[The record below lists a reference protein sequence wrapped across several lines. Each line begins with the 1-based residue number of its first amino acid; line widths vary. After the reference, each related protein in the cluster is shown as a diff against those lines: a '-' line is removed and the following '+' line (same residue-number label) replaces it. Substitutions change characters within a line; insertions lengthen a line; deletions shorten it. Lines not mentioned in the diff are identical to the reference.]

1 MKLVRYEAGEKVG
14 YGVLE
19 GETVKELRGSYFDGI
34 EETGATLRLSEV
46 KLLSPTE
53 PSKIVAIGLNYKAHA
68 AESKKEVPDEP
79 QMFLKPPSAVIGP
92 GDAIIYPK
100 ISKRVD
106 YEGELGVVIRKRA
119 RFVSREQAKEYIL
132 GYTCCNDVS
141 ARDLQRKDVQFARAK
156 GFDTFAPMGPCI
168 ATDVD
173 PTALLLETV
182 HKGKVVQSTNTSD
195 MAFSVYELVEHVTE
209 VFTLLPGDVISTGT
223 PSGIGPMEVGDTIEV
238 RIEGI
243 GALVNTVSA

>member
-1 MKLVRYEAGEKVG
+1 MKLVRYEIGGRGA
-14 YGVLE
+14 YGVLA
-19 GETVKELRGSYFDGI
+19 GEVVRELARSYFEGI
-34 EETGATLRLSEV
+34 EETGRSYRRSEV
-46 KLLSPTE
+46 RLLCPTE
-53 PSKIVAIGLNYKAHA
+53 PSKIVAIGLNYRSHA

-79 QMFLKPPSAVIGP
+79 QMFFKPSTAVIGP
-92 GDAIIYPK
+92 GDAIIYPR

-106 YEGELGVVIRKRA
+106 YEGELGVVIGKRA
-119 RFVSREQAKEYIL
+119 RFVSRERAKGYIL

-156 GFDTFAPMGPCI
+156 GIDTFAPIGPCI
-168 ATDVD
+168 ETDID
-173 PTALLLETV
+173 PRAVLLETV
-182 HKGKVVQSTNTSD
+182 HNGKVVQSSNTAD
-195 MAFSVYELVEHVTE
+195 MVFDVYELVEHVSE

-223 PSGIGPMEVGDTIEV
+223 PGGIGPMQVGDTIEV